1 MRGALI
7 GLDSLLRTDRSGK
20 GAGVAARAES
30 AILAAAEGVV
40 KIGDPELA
48 SSFATTLGA
57 VQDPR
62 ASDLLWSFVRHG
74 VAREQSLSVITWRK
88 DVRDLARL
96 GSLLIEPA
104 SGDLLQTE
112 LSSLP
117 SALRNA
123 YGEAALPFLEAGVQ
137 KSRYVFVRTG
147 CARELVLAGR
157 GLGFSFIVDAIE
169 GNRRYRME
177 MTQFVRDSIPEIR
190 GASVEELLVFLK
202 QRAK

>member
-1 MRGALI
+1 M
-7 GLDSLLRTDRSGK
+7 

-30 AILAAAEGVV
+30 AILAAAEVVV

-48 SSFATTLGA
+48 SRFAMTLGA

-62 ASDLLWSFVRHG
+62 ASDLLWSLVKRG
-74 VAREQSLSVITWRK
+74 VAREQALIAITWRK

-104 SGDLLQTE
+104 AGDELKTE
-112 LSSLP
+112 LSSFP
-117 SALRNA
+117 YALRNA
-123 YGEAALPFLEAGVQ
+123 YGEAALPFIEAGVE
-137 KSRYVFVRTG
+137 KSGYVFVRTG

-177 MTQFVRDSIPEIR
+177 MTQFVRDSFLEIR